1 MPQWTAEIVV
11 GEPLARHLLREQ
23 FPSLE
28 ARSLRLLAS
37 GWDNT
42 VWLADEA
49 WAFRFPRR
57 EIAVPLVERELA
69 ALPHVAAML
78 PLAVPVPRFVGEPSE
93 SYPWPFLGCELLPG
107 RELGS
112 VDVDSAGEIAIAGAV
127 GRFLRALH
135 SEEAL
140 AELPHPE
147 RVPVDPNGRADM
159 TVRVPRTREVLTRL
173 AEQRV
178 WVPPAEAESILG
190 SAESLGPSDSRAL
203 VHGDLHFRHVLVDR
217 GRASG
222 VIDWGDVCIAD
233 PCVDLQLVWSSFGE
247 DARDAFVAE
256 YGPIPEERL
265 LRARVLALF
274 LNGIL
279 ALYGRDEGQPVIERA
294 SLAGLER
301 TMRPWRR
308 PRIGV

>member
-1 MPQWTAEIVV
+1 VPQWTAEIAV

-28 ARSLRLLAS
+28 TRSLRLLAT

-42 VWLADEA
+42 VWVVDER

-57 EIAVPLVERELA
+57 EVAVPLVEREVA
-69 ALPHVAAML
+69 VLPHLAPL
-78 PLAVPVPRFVGEPSE
+78 PPLAVPVPRFVGRPSD
-93 SYPWPFLGCELLPG
+93 SYPWPFLGGELLPG

-112 VDVDSAGEIAIAGAV
+112 VNLDGAGEIAIAEALA
-127 GRFLRALH
+127 RFLLALH
-135 SEEAL
+135 SQEAL
-140 AELPHPE
+140 SALPDPDLLLA
-147 RVPVDPNGRADM
+147 DPNGRADM
-159 TVRVPRTREVLTRL
+159 AVRVHRTREVLAQLDERGL
-173 AEQRV
+173 WRA
-178 WVPPAEAESILG
+178 PAEARPLLE
-190 SAESLGPSDSRAL
+190 SAESLAPSETPAL

-222 VIDWGDVCIAD
+222 VIDWGDVCLAD
-233 PCVDLQLVWSSFGE
+233 PSVDLQLVWSFLEGE
-247 DARDAFVAE
+247 ARDAFVAG

-265 LRARVLALF
+265 LRARVLALS

-279 ALYGRDEGQPVIERA
+279 ALYGHDEGQPEIERA
-294 SLAGLER
+294 ALAGLER

-308 PRIGV
+308 PRIGG